1 VVAERARGGRYRD
14 IADLAARSGASRA
27 ALRRLA
33 WAGACDGLAET
44 TRAAASPPIVGSDR
58 RREALWE
65 VGGASR
71 AGGATLGAV
80 RARSAGDTTQLA
92 LLLDGSPS
100 PTLPEL
106 APWERMVADYE
117 ATGMTLARHPM
128 ELLRPGL
135 GGRAASSADL
145 EGVGDGRHARVAGLV
160 VARQRPATAN
170 GVVFMLLE
178 DEHGMIN
185 LVIPPPVAERCRMA
199 IRTSG
204 FVLAS
209 GRLERRQGT
218 TNVVVSTIERLRP
231 PEKGS
236 PGAVA
241 QVAAAIPRGT
251 GRDQVIAELEAALP
265 APHSFGRR
273 GS

>member
-1 VVAERARGGRYRD
+1 
-14 IADLAARSGASRA
+14 
-27 ALRRLA
+27 
-33 WAGACDGLAET
+33 
-44 TRAAASPPIVGSDR
+44 
-58 RREALWE
+58 
-65 VGGASR
+65 
-71 AGGATLGAV
+71 
-80 RARSAGDTTQLA
+80 
-92 LLLDGSPS
+92 
-100 PTLPEL
+100 
-106 APWERMVADYE
+106 
-117 ATGMTLARHPM
+117 
-128 ELLRPGL
+128 
-135 GGRAASSADL
+135 
-145 EGVGDGRHARVAGLV
+145 VAGLV